1 MTKQSKTKVTKAQMV
16 LAIVSRTPE
25 CVLQDVCDA
34 LDLQASTAGNTL
46 RQLHA
51 AGKLHRTHNGC
62 QYVYRVVS
70 GIEVP
75 DVALLQA
82 AIQLSEEDVKKVQ
95 GALSLAKALEDKKL
109 WRRGSTV
116 YTSMLGMT
124 TTANELW
131 LLAKMHNR
139 CLRMRRGA
147 DYA

>member
-70 GIEVP
+70 Q
-75 DVALLQA
+75 ALRFQMLPCCRLQ
-82 AIQLSEEDVKKVQ
+82 
-95 GALSLAKALEDKKL
+95 
-109 WRRGSTV
+109 
-116 YTSMLGMT
+116 
-124 TTANELW
+124 
-131 LLAKMHNR
+131 HNY
-139 CLRMRRGA
+139 LKRM
-147 DYA
+147 

>member
-82 AIQLSEEDVKKVQ
+82 ATQLSEEDVKKSR
-95 GALSLAKALEDKKL
+95 A
-109 WRRGSTV
+109 RC
-116 YTSMLGMT
+116 
-124 TTANELW
+124 LW
-131 LLAKMHNR
+131 LRRWKTKSCGAGVRLFTHR
-139 CLRMRRGA
+139 CLV
-147 DYA
+147 